1 MLMDVADKKGGLP
14 NLKGAAIGDGC
25 YGNSIG
31 LCGNRYYEQRVDAEI
46 FAGHVMYPLTLYSKI
61 TAACPTNFSETPSLE
76 CKVLYSE
83 MEQSLG
89 EFNTYNIYDQ
99 VSVWFQGY
107 STCGET
113 SYQYPSALAN
123 DHYLALAYRCA
134 SVPVESRPA
143 EAE

>member
-61 TAACPTNFSETPSLE
+61 TAACPTNFSDTPSLE
-76 CKVLYSE
+76 CKILYSQ
-83 MEQSLG
+83 MEKSLG
-89 EFNTYNIYDQ
+89 DFNTYNIYDQ
-99 VSVWFQGY
+99 VREEPHS
-107 STCGET
+107 GET
-113 SYQYPSALAN
+113 HPTL
-123 DHYLALAYRCA
+123 
-134 SVPVESRPA
+134 
-143 EAE
+143 